1 MIPIAAD
8 LPQMHLTFACR
19 EGGGGGGGEDDLGK
33 VKAAQRRGAQL
44 VNTLADASRKEP
56 SLKTIKNT
64 VNICANIYDIS
75 RILLKIS

>member
-33 VKAAQRRGAQL
+33 AKAAQRRGAQL
-44 VNTLADASRKEP
+44 VNTLADASP
-56 SLKTIKNT
+56 PLATALCS
-64 VNICANIYDIS
+64 ANQQ
-75 RILLKIS
+75 